1 MANFALREQPIN
13 TYNINTYNMND
24 HFHSLVRFYSL
35 RVTAMET
42 ALKAVESERD
52 ALLNQ
57 LMLLRQE

>member
-1 MANFALREQPIN
+1 
-13 TYNINTYNMND
+13 MND
-24 HFHSLVRFYSL
+24 HFHSLVRFYAL

-52 ALLNQ
+52 ALLHE